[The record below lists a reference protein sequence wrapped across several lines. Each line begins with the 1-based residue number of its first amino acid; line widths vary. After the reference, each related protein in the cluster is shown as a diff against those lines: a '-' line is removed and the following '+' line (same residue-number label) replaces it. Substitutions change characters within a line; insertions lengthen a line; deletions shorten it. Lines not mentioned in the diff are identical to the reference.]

1 MWMGPRFSLFE
12 ALVRRDPSPPMGPM
26 PFRRGAM
33 NESSGP
39 SGRKNAWWVETRPT
53 ILIPSSFLE
62 APMTAWSIDHARKT
76 YSIPHWAEG
85 YFDIDAQGRIR
96 VQPRGA
102 DSAGAALTE
111 IVDAAQAQGAKLP
124 LLLRFPEILGDRLG
138 KLQAAFAQAQK
149 DWDYAG
155 GYTAVYPIK
164 VNQHAGV
171 AGTLATHAG
180 EGFGLEA
187 GSKPELMAVLALSRP
202 GGLIVCNGYKDREY
216 IRLALIGR
224 KLGMET
230 FIVVEKPSELSLV
243 MEEAKALG
251 VTPGLGVRMRLASL
265 GAGKW
270 QNSGGDKA
278 KFGLSPRQVLDLWKS
293 LRDSGMSDCL
303 GLLHFHMGSQISNVR
318 DIANGMREATR
329 YFVELSKLGAKI
341 SHVDVGGGLGID
353 YEGTRSRSYC
363 SINYGI
369 LQYASSI
376 VQPLAEACEANG
388 IAPPR
393 VVTECGRSMTA
404 HHAVLIA
411 NVSEVER
418 APEGRVPPAHDDEAM
433 VIRHLREIY
442 DEISTRPAVELFH
455 EAQHHHSEGLSLYA
469 LGQIDLTARARL
481 DDLFYAIAHAVHA
494 RLSYDEK
501 SHRDLLDELNER
513 LVDKYFVNFS
523 LFESMPD
530 VWAIDQVFPIAPI
543 ERLNEKPE
551 RRGVIADLTCD
562 SDGKIDTYVENED
575 LDSSLPLHAPRPGE
589 RYRLGFFLVGAYQEI
604 LGDIHN
610 LFGDTDVVEVRV
622 NDNGFKLAQQRRGD
636 TTDVM
641 LDYVGYK
648 IDDLRRIYRAKVG
661 SVDLSKGE
669 AARLNEALE
678 LGLTSYTYL
687 SDEPL

>member
-1 MWMGPRFSLFE
+1 
-12 ALVRRDPSPPMGPM
+12 
-26 PFRRGAM
+26 
-33 NESSGP
+33 
-39 SGRKNAWWVETRPT
+39 
-53 ILIPSSFLE
+53 
-62 APMTAWSIDHARKT
+62 MTAWSLDQARKT

-85 YFDIDAQGRIR
+85 YFDVDGAGRIVVR
-96 VQPRGA
+96 PQGERGPTIA
-102 DSAGAALTE
+102 LPDIVNEAKHAGANM
-111 IVDAAQAQGAKLP
+111 P
-124 LLLRFPEILGDRLG
+124 LLVRFPDILGDRLR
-138 KLQAAFAQAQK
+138 KLQQAFAQAQGE
-149 DWDYAG
+149 WDYAG

-164 VNQHAGV
+164 VNQHYGV
-171 AGTLATHAG
+171 AGTLASHAG

-224 KLGMET
+224 KLGLQT
-230 FIVVEKPSELSLV
+230 FIVVEKPSELPLV

-251 VTPGLGVRMRLASL
+251 VTPALGVRMRLASL

-293 LRDSGMSDCL
+293 LRDTGMADCL

-353 YEGTRSRSYC
+353 YEGTRSRSFC

-369 LQYASSI
+369 GQYASNI
-376 VQPLAEACEANG
+376 VQPLAEACEEHG
-388 IAPPR
+388 LLPPR
-393 VVTECGRSMTA
+393 IVTECGRAMTA
-404 HHAVLIA
+404 HHAVLVA

-418 APEGRVPPAHDDEAM
+418 APEGRVPDAHDDEPA
-433 VIRHLREIY
+433 VIRHLREIHG
-442 DEISTRPAVELFH
+442 EIDARPAVELFQ
-455 EAQHHHSEGLSLYA
+455 EAQHFHAEGLTLYA
-469 LGQIDLTARARL
+469 LGQIDLAHRARI
-481 DDLFYAIAHAVHA
+481 DDLFYAIAHAVKS
-494 RLSYDEK
+494 RLTYDEK
-501 SHRDLLDELNER
+501 SHRPLLDELNER

-523 LFESMPD
+523 VFESMPD
-530 VWAIDQVFPIAPI
+530 VWAIDQVFPIVPI
-543 ERLNEKPE
+543 ERLNEVPQ

-575 LDSSLPLHAPRPGE
+575 LDTSLPLHELRPGE
-589 RYRLGFFLVGAYQEI
+589 SYRLGFFLVGAYQEI

-610 LFGDTDVVEVRV
+610 LFGDTDAIEVRV
-622 NDNGFKLAQQRRGD
+622 QGEGHTISQQRRGD

-648 IDDLRRIYRAKVG
+648 LDDLRKAYRDKVAAAKLPADE
-661 SVDLSKGE
+661 SE
-669 AARLNEALE
+669 RMNAALE
-678 LGLTSYTYL
+678 AGLTGYTYL
-687 SDEPL
+687 DDAPLA